1 MTDARSLA
9 VRTSGPE
16 QTEALGRALGAHLGA
31 GDVVA
36 LAGELGA
43 GKTVFT
49 RGIADGAGAGGS
61 VASPT
66 FTLIREYRGRAATV
80 IHVDLYRLTS
90 LRDLLDIGLDEVLER
105 DAIIVIEWAEKAQTL
120 LPEECLWIEIRF
132 AEDESTRDLQFIPY
146 GRRAAEVLQALAP
159 A

>member
-1 MTDARSLA
+1 MREAGPLA
-9 VRTSGPE
+9 VRTASPE

-36 LAGELGA
+36 LSGALGA
-43 GKTVFT
+43 GKTVLA

-66 FTLIREYRGRAATV
+66 FTLIREYRGRTAPV

-90 LRDLLDIGLDEVLER
+90 RRELLEIGLDEVLER
-105 DAIIVIEWAEKAQTL
+105 EAILVIEWAEKARAL
-120 LPEECLWIEIRF
+120 LPEEYLWIEIRF
-132 AEDESTRDLQFIPY
+132 AEDESARDLQFIPY
-146 GRRAAEVLQALAP
+146 GRRAAEVLRALAP